1 MVVVLVNLFVNGSED
16 LLVLGLVDGL
26 VEDGGCDTL
35 VDGGV
40 MVTGLSPER
49 LLVNESKRIDI

>member
-1 MVVVLVNLFVNGSED
+1 VVLVNLFVNGSED